1 MTEAGDQ
8 QDSGADALL
17 DAPGANAPAPRP
29 EYGSYVAEARAISE
43 ASAKLIA
50 TLARTELHRI
60 VPEENTRHFRH
71 GTGWASPASPDP
83 SPDEAKIVSQE
94 YSLRFDDIIAQ
105 DLAIIP
111 RSFREIADGLARA
124 QIGNVIE
131 AISEGADRSGNIV
144 DGVNRPFADA
154 FIEMIEKIEFGV
166 DAKGEVEL
174 PSILA
179 APDEVNR
186 MVAALESQPPEYQA
200 RAEALIEE
208 KKKAALAREEAR
220 LSRFKGPAA

>member
-8 QDSGADALL
+8 QHSDADGRS
-17 DAPGANAPAPRP
+17 DAPGADAPAPRP
-29 EYGSYVAEARAISE
+29 EYGSYVAEARAIRE

-50 TLARTELHRI
+50 TLARDELHRI

-71 GTGWASPASPDP
+71 GTGWANPASPD
-83 SPDEAKIVSQE
+83 SAPDEAKIVSHE
-94 YSLRFDDIIAQ
+94 YSIRFDDIIAH
-105 DLAIIP
+105 DLAIIA
-111 RSFREIADGLARA
+111 RSIREIANALARA

-131 AISEGADRSGNIV
+131 AVSESADRSGNIV
-144 DGVNRPFADA
+144 DAADRSFADA
-154 FIEMIEKIEFGV
+154 FIEMIEKIEFGI

-174 PSILA
+174 PSILVG
-179 APDEVNR
+179 PDEADR

-220 LSRFKGPAA
+220 LSRFKRPVS